1 MSNLIS
7 FITPEI
13 HLQEVYDGKNH
24 YVPSFFRIKLGVY
37 ADFFD
42 VANMPFGSFAAFFH
56 EYVHYLQDVTTLYG
70 LMNLGNITYYVRD
83 AAARISKLPKGEFS
97 TPVELDP
104 NKRDFGYRN
113 FLLRKEY
120 NGSPI
125 NPKHHEV
132 QLLDCKVLEKDVDGI
147 QVEYVCLKLKD
158 SGTNEEFHC
167 KFGGNIL
174 TEGMAY
180 MVERWCN
187 EREFS
192 DKGFRYPGA
201 SEYPYWIN
209 YHIAQYIYPEIADE
223 IPLLVGLADLSLLTY
238 NCGLTY
244 VRLLE
249 HLRDIRFMDSVTP
262 NQYYESIERLYEIG
276 HQYIHWS
283 IDHFKKMQ
291 DYVLSEAAYYFKM
304 PIASECNDWLT
315 RVWYKAYQ
323 LRQLA
328 PRYIM
333 DVMLANNQY
342 IRDNKCFATI
352 YYGLGT
358 PLIVNGDDEGTIVP
372 PEGFKPTKDFI
383 PGLYW
388 AIDEVARIFQG
399 SPKSIPCQLK
409 EYCIRSNQELG
420 HNVRID
426 SNCDNSPWLRGTDED
441 ALCPVGAIWKHWSLN
456 GHNPK

>member
-1 MSNLIS
+1 MDKRTSP
-7 FITPEI
+7 ITPDMP
-13 HLQEVYDGKNH
+13 LQEVYDGKNH
-24 YVPSFFRIKLGVY
+24 YMPSFFRIKLGVY

-56 EYVHYLQDVTTLYG
+56 EYVHYLQDVTTMYG
-70 LMNLGNITYYVRD
+70 LMNLGNITYFVRE
-83 AAARISKLPKGEFS
+83 AASRIGKS
-97 TPVELDP
+97 TEADFETPIELDP
-104 NKRDFGYRN
+104 DKGDFGYRN
-113 FLLRKEY
+113 FLLRKIY

-125 NPKHHEV
+125 NPKHREV
-132 QLLDCKVLEKDVDGI
+132 QFQGYEVHPVVVDEL
-147 QVEYVCLKLKD
+147 QTESVNLNLKD
-158 SGTNEEFHC
+158 ADTGVEFSC
-167 KFGGNIL
+167 QFGGNIL

-187 EREFS
+187 EKEFK
-192 DKGFRYPGA
+192 DNGLEYIMADG
-201 SEYPYWIN
+201 YPYWIN
-209 YHIAQYIYPEIADE
+209 YHIAKYIYPEIADE

-262 NQYYESIERLYEIG
+262 KQYYESIERLYEIG
-276 HQYIHWS
+276 HQFIHWS
-283 IDHFKKMQ
+283 LDEFKKMQ
-291 DYVLSEAAYYFKM
+291 DSVLSEVTYYFKM
-304 PIASECNDWLT
+304 PIASECNDWLS

-333 DVMLANNQY
+333 DVMLTNNQY

-372 PEGFKPTKDFI
+372 PEGFKPSKDFM

-399 SPKSIPCQLK
+399 SPKAIPCQLK
-409 EYCIRSNQELG
+409 DYCIRSNQEPD
-420 HNVRID
+420 HDVKID
-426 SNCDNSPWLRGTDED
+426 TNCDHSPWLRGIDED
-441 ALCPVGAIWKHWSLN
+441 GLCPVGAIWKHWSLN
-456 GHNPK
+456 GHKPK